1 VLVDDAELV
10 EDPDH
15 VLAALAGGTG
25 GDVHVIAAGRVEAL
39 RAAYGHWTQVVRRQ
53 RRGVILRPQ
62 NDLDGDVLATLLPRR
77 EATPPAP
84 GRGYLIADGTCAF
97 VQLACRGRHEQVS
110 GH

>member
-1 VLVDDAELV
+1 
-10 EDPDH
+10 
-15 VLAALAGGTG
+15 
-25 GDVHVIAAGRVEAL
+25 
-39 RAAYGHWTQVVRRQ
+39 
-53 RRGVILRPQ
+53 VILRPQ
-62 NDLDGDVLATLLPRR
+62 SDLDGDVLATLLPRR